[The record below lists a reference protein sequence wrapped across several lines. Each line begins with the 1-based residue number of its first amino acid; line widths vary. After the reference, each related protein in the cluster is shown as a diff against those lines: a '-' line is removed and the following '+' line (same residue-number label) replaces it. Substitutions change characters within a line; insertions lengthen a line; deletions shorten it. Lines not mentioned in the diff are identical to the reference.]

1 MDKNNIEAL
10 AAILDTAEK
19 HGNAEVQIRLVFH
32 EEEKPDITDLSD
44 QLGQLK
50 EKLETVKAHRDELDE
65 EKECCDCDECDRFD
79 YEEFSIL
86 DDKIDEVQSTV
97 TDIHEAIKT
106 MMEAIPNSFD
116 KLTMDIMDNEGT
128 AKIKKKGAAKII
140 AELDDIKGMI
150 ETGYGCILSRI
161 NNVENRMSD
170 ISETKDIALEN
181 QKRISNLIN
190 SLNAVIKA
198 DDGPSGDS
206 KKVADMIK
214 NVSDIKLVSEGN
226 QHILGDLYRRL
237 DKVERGID
245 KILDAIYQVSVN
257 QHDGQAEI
265 EKKLDEDNKNILN
278 EVLTVKNHLIDI
290 ETGALYR
297 QNKLETKLD
306 AILKAI
312 NKPAKKSTTTKSTKS
327 AK

>member
-50 EKLETVKAHRDELDE
+50 EKLETVKAHRDELGEDN
-65 EKECCDCDECDRFD
+65 ECCECDECDRFD

-97 TDIHEAIKT
+97 TDIHEAVKT

-116 KLTMDIMDNEGT
+116 KLTMNLMDNEGS
-128 AKIKKKGAAKII
+128 AKIKKKNAGKII
-140 AELDDIKGMI
+140 DAI
-150 ETGYGCILSRI
+150 ETCAQ
-161 NNVENRMSD
+161 NRRDHSVQLYTD
-170 ISETKDIALEN
+170 LKSNISETKDIALEN

-190 SLNAVIKA
+190 SLNAVIKIY
-198 DDGPSGDS
+198 DS
-206 KKVADMIK
+206 SEDPKKNIIDNIYGIRLLARD
-214 NVSDIKLVSEGN
+214 N
-226 QHILGDLYRRL
+226 QHLLNDLYAR
-237 DKVERGID
+237 
-245 KILDAIYQVSVN
+245 
-257 QHDGQAEI
+257 QAEI
-265 EKKLDEDNKNILN
+265 EKKLEADDKNIIN
-278 EVLTVKNHLIDI
+278 EVLTVRDYLRDA
-290 ETGALYR
+290 ETCILYR
-297 QNKLETKLD
+297 QNKLEEKLD

-312 NKPAKKSTTTKSTKS
+312 NKPAKKSSTTKKSTTTKSDKSTK
-327 AK
+327 

>member
-10 AAILDTAEK
+10 AAILNTAEK

-65 EKECCDCDECDRFD
+65 DNEYCDCDECDKFD

-97 TDIHEAIKT
+97 TDIHESIKT

-116 KLTMDIMDNEGT
+116 KLTMDIMDNEGS
-128 AKIKKKGAAKII
+128 AKLKRKDAAKII
-140 AELDDIKGMI
+140 AAIDDIKGMI

-161 NNVENRMSD
+161 NNVENCTKTL
-170 ISETKDIALEN
+170 SETKDIALEN

-190 SLNAVIKA
+190 SLNTVIKIY
-198 DDGPSGDS
+198 DS
-206 KKVADMIK
+206 SEDPKKNIIDNIYGIRLLAKD
-214 NVSDIKLVSEGN
+214 N
-226 QHILGDLYRRL
+226 QHLLNDLYAR
-237 DKVERGID
+237 
-245 KILDAIYQVSVN
+245 
-257 QHDGQAEI
+257 QAEI
-265 EKKLDEDNKNILN
+265 EKKIDEDDKNIIN
-278 EVLTVKNHLIDI
+278 EILTVNDYLRNAEAHL
-290 ETGALYR
+290 LHR
-297 QNKLETKLD
+297 QDKLEEKLD

-312 NKPAKKSTTTKSTKS
+312 NKPAKKSTTAKSSTTKS